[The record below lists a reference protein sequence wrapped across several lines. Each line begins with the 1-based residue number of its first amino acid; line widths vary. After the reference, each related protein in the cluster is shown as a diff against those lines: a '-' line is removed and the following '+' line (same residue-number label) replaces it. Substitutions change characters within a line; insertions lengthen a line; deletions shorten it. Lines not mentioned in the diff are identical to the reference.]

1 MLPDQFYCHGDWSPL
16 KQLLDIRIREVFHP
30 VLLWLVLD
38 ELLHGVDA
46 LQVIVFNIKDMIKI
60 DTERANEAEDDEVY
74 DILVNIIM

>member
-74 DILVNIIM
+74 DVLVNIIM

>member
-1 MLPDQFYCHGDWSPL
+1 MLPDQIYCHGDWSPL
-16 KQLLDIRIREVFHP
+16 KQLLDIQIWEVFHP